1 MSLHYHTQLYVTC
14 ETEQRAGA
22 RAYYEGLGAVYAPTG
37 GGRTAPGRDRE
48 LRATLCPKESENL
61 ALVSLIWI

>member
-1 MSLHYHTQLYVTC
+1 MSLYYHTQLHVTC

-22 RAYYEGLGAVYAPTG
+22 RAYNEALGAVHAPAG

-48 LRATLCPKESENL
+48 LRAVIMPKGE
-61 ALVSLIWI
+61 